1 MPLKVAI
8 RRCATSSECGCA
20 GKRKLGYLYL
30 GAAELGSRAFRNAA
44 KPRIQRRSKS
54 RRACPDSPTTF
65 RTHEM
70 SWTSPSLIISPVKRI
85 NEYNRLYMSKLLNTY
100 CEH

>member
-30 GAAELGSRAFRNAA
+30 GAAELGARAFRNAA
-44 KPRIQRRSKS
+44 KPRIQRRSKP
-54 RRACPDSPTTF
+54 RRAYPDSPTTF

-70 SWTSPSLIISPVKRI
+70 SWASPLFNHVSSKTYKRI
-85 NEYNRLYMSKLLNTY
+85 QKTVHEEVAQYML
-100 CEH
+100 